1 MILGTDRQ
9 NGLPNQVT
17 HLKGLQFY
25 LLFVSSSNS
34 DFVLLNFLQSLQ
46 PLVGN
51 LINVVHHRIMIIDSG
66 QLILLSQPI
75 GNQIHLYE

>member
-1 MILGTDRQ
+1 MIFDTDRQ
-9 NGLPNQVT
+9 NGLPNQVA

-25 LLFVSSSNS
+25 LLVVSSSNS

-51 LINVVHHRIMIIDSG
+51 LVNVVHH
-66 QLILLSQPI
+66 
-75 GNQIHLYE
+75 